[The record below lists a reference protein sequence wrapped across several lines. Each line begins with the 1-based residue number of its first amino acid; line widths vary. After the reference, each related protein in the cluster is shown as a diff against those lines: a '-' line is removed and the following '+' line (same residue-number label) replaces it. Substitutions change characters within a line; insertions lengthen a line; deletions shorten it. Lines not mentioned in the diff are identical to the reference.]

1 MKVNGIELE
10 VGQVWVSAAGYPVLL
25 EEELPGAGFTGRVQL
40 PLIHVTILYM
50 NNGTNSLQ
58 RHDLNLVA
66 LAKDN
71 EHGKQADAPS
81 AQAVVLDAP
90 GYETLANVYGRA
102 FNQAAVGKGA
112 ERHANGEPF
121 DKQVMQDGAHRFGVG
136 GLLFQAYK
144 KSEESQ
150 RLPKDRAIA
159 ELLGAMNYL
168 AGAVIAIERG
178 AK

>member
-10 VGQVWVSAAGYPVLL
+10 VGQVWVTAGGDQVLL
-25 EEELPGAGFTGRVQL
+25 EEEVPGAGFTGRVQQR
-40 PLIHVTILYM
+40 HVTILYL

-58 RHDLNLVA
+58 LINLNLVR
-66 LAKDN
+66 LARDTPEAAKATPTTN
-71 EHGKQADAPS
+71 S
-81 AQAVVLDAP
+81 AVVLDAP
-90 GYETLANVYGRA
+90 GYESLANVYGRA
-102 FNQAAVGKGA
+102 FNQAAIGKGA
-112 ERHANGEPF
+112 DRHANGEPF

-136 GLLFQAYK
+136 GLLFQAFK

-178 AK
+178 SK